1 MTGQVALE
9 AMTDLRDDLIL
20 EAAEL
25 LGFLDRPASLA
36 ATPPRRR
43 NREDSLLRRF
53 FNSGW
58 GVAVICAVVS
68 LSVLGGI
75 VWAGQRPPV
84 GGPGGNETETHTEIH
99 TETAAPLISEEQA
112 MEIASDYWDI
122 KTGDVA
128 DNGFTFRIQ
137 SMGTTQTPKGEAVY
151 LIALRWVVELE
162 ESSHYS
168 TVDMVWVDMMTG
180 EVIVPYEAETQP
192 DHLSCLD
199 GHHVT
204 EWTVEREAACFVN
217 GLRNGTCSVCNGWVT
232 ESIDP
237 LPHTY
242 ENGYCTVCGMIEGA
256 DMRFKITTQHEED
269 GSVGGRI
276 VRRDGAEGEKI
287 ILPNLVY
294 DPGTESMVP
303 VTVLSG
309 ELFKYDSQLREI
321 VIPDTVHTI
330 GDNAF
335 DHCVN
340 LQNVKLPSSL
350 KKIGDMAFTACNS
363 FTEINL
369 PAGVTE
375 IGDMAFG
382 YNPGLTEIILPESV
396 IFLGSD
402 VFSNCTRLKKVSLPD
417 GVTSLSR
424 GLFSY
429 CPALT
434 DIRLPSAV
442 TYVGDSAFAGCA
454 SLNAIVLPDTVTR
467 MGNHVFNGC
476 SSLSS
481 FTYPPQVTE
490 IGVNHFTDCRSLT
503 EVVISEA
510 TTTISYAFW
519 NCTALQSIHLP
530 ASVTELS
537 GIAFE
542 GCSHLTT
549 LTVDEDNP
557 VYTAVGNCIIE
568 KSTGTLIAGGAGATI
583 PSDGSVLIIGE
594 SAFHS
599 RYTAET
605 LVMPDSVIE
614 IQSKGFSDCPAIQ
627 SIVFSSALTDIGSY
641 AFHDCTALKS
651 AELPMSLKT
660 TDFAVFEGCKALT
673 TVRIPAS
680 MTTVRDLLFAEC
692 TSLSRVDFT
701 GTMQRWKVL
710 TGSMDFGT
718 LEQPFSDFTVYCTD
732 GEVIESM
739 H

>member
-1 MTGQVALE
+1 MKGQAAFE
-9 AMTDLRDDLIL
+9 AMTNLREEFIT
-20 EAAEL
+20 EAAEM
-25 LGFLDRPASLA
+25 LGFLGESLP
-36 ATPPRRR
+36 TTTKVPRSRGD
-43 NREDSLLRRF
+43 NLLTRF
-53 FNSGW
+53 MSSGW

-151 LIALRWVVELE
+151 RIALRWLVELE

-180 EVIVPYEAETQP
+180 EVIVPYEAETKP
-192 DHLSCLD
+192 DPISCED

-204 EWTVEREAACFVN
+204 EWTMEREAACFVN

-232 ESIDP
+232 ESIDA

-242 ENGYCTVCGMIEGA
+242 EDGYCTVCGMIEGA
-256 DMRFKITTQHEED
+256 DMRFKISTQREED

-276 VRRDGAEGEKI
+276 IRRDGAEGEKI

-294 DPGTESMVP
+294 DAGTESMVP

-309 ELFKYDSQLREI
+309 ELFKYDSKLREI

-335 DHCVN
+335 DHCGN

-396 IFLGSD
+396 VSLGNNA
-402 VFSNCTRLKKVSLPD
+402 FTNCTRLKKVYIPD

-429 CPALT
+429 CTALT
-434 DIRLPSAV
+434 DIRLPAAV
-442 TYVGDSAFAGCA
+442 TYVGDNAFAGCA
-454 SLNAIVLPDTVTR
+454 SLTSIALPDTVTR
-467 MGNHVFNGC
+467 MGNHVFNNC
-476 SSLSS
+476 SSLTS

-490 IGVNHFTDCRSLT
+490 IGVNHFTDCKSLT
-503 EVVISEA
+503 QVVIS
-510 TTTISYAFW
+510 
-519 NCTALQSIHLP
+519 
-530 ASVTELS
+530 
-537 GIAFE
+537 
-542 GCSHLTT
+542 
-549 LTVDEDNP
+549 
-557 VYTAVGNCIIE
+557 
-568 KSTGTLIAGGAGATI
+568 AG
-583 PSDGSVLIIGE
+583 
-594 SAFHS
+594 
-599 RYTAET
+599 
-605 LVMPDSVIE
+605 
-614 IQSKGFSDCPAIQ
+614 
-627 SIVFSSALTDIGSY
+627 
-641 AFHDCTALKS
+641 
-651 AELPMSLKT
+651 
-660 TDFAVFEGCKALT
+660 
-673 TVRIPAS
+673 
-680 MTTVRDLLFAEC
+680 
-692 TSLSRVDFT
+692 
-701 GTMQRWKVL
+701 
-710 TGSMDFGT
+710 
-718 LEQPFSDFTVYCTD
+718 
-732 GEVIESM
+732 
-739 H
+739 